1 MNGRAPGA
9 TRDCPHCGALILASA
24 AICPQC
30 RHHLR
35 YDSETAGRQ
44 QVGVEVF
51 RIEGRFR
58 QPGEARGAEYQLVIA
73 LRNGEGREVARRVV
87 GVGVLRPDEECAFA
101 LSLETFTLSG

>member
-44 QVGVEVF
+44 QF
-51 RIEGRFR
+51 RVEGRFR